1 MAGSNPPN
9 ISGFPNWGYSKS
21 SQSDFNNFGIDTR
34 PDLGILMDFASP
46 PILRCLRNPHVS
58 SLAYSSSVFAG
69 DERMTGWP
77 KKNHKK
83 PVELSPFSETHQA
96 PSERLSPS
104 PAAQAVAGRNPPEFR
119 KNNGSVVLHPV
130 KPSEITGKPG
140 DLTSKKWSF
149 HGI

>member
-1 MAGSNPPN
+1 MAGSNPPIFQVFWN
-9 ISGFPNWGYSKS
+9 GGTPNDPSQTSTITILGLTPGRTDFDGFCES
-21 SQSDFNNFGIDTR
+21 
-34 PDLGILMDFASP
+34 

-69 DERMTGWP
+69 DERITGWP
-77 KKNHKK
+77 KKNTW
-83 PVELSPFSETHQA
+83 PVELSPFSETHCTFRTTF
-96 PSERLSPS
+96 SFTSR
-104 PAAQAVAGRNPPEFR
+104 AGSCWEKSSWISK
-119 KNNGSVVLHPV
+119 KNHGSVVLHPV